1 MNTDTWHN
9 IFIQIGETFFMRY
22 FLESCTFKEEI
33 MKLFQNVHLN
43 KSTI

>member
-9 IFIQIGETFFMRY
+9 IFIQIGEIFYEIF
-22 FLESCTFKEEI
+22 FLEFCTFKEEI
-33 MKLFQNVHLN
+33 MKLFQNVYLN